1 MFHECKKCREDLTH
15 LEIMGIG
22 ENQQKEAILKVK
34 LIHYNRAQSYQTP
47 RQGLGLAADVQ
58 P

>member
-1 MFHECKKCREDLTH
+1 
-15 LEIMGIG
+15 MGIG